1 MSILPTMTEL
11 SNKQFKLE
19 VSGSLL
25 NTTVTFGAKIMM
37 PKIKQPDAVISN
49 QKPDVLNQ
57 TQAIHQNQTLS

>member
-1 MSILPTMTEL
+1 MSVLPTMTEL
-11 SNKQFKLE
+11 SNKQFNLE

-49 QKPDVLNQ
+49 PKPDV
-57 TQAIHQNQTLS
+57 

>member
-1 MSILPTMTEL
+1 MTDL

-37 PKIKQPDAVISN
+37 PEIKKPDAVIAN
-49 QKPDVLNQ
+49 QKLDV
-57 TQAIHQNQTLS
+57 